1 MKKGLKKAL
10 GLLVALSLMVVVAH
24 LVLLLLI
31 LQNRDKHSVSI

>member
-10 GLLVALSLMVVVAH
+10 GLLVAH
-24 LVLLLLI
+24 LVPLLLI